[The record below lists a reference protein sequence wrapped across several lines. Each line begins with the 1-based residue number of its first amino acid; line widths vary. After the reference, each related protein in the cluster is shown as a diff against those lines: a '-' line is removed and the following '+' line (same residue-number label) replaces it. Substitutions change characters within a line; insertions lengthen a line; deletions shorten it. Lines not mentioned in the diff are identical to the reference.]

1 MKNKSTVVVLILFG
15 FCLISALFVFLFSLS
30 DMEFTVRDHVALVEV
45 EGTIE
50 DGRDVVRQ
58 LKKYKDDAS
67 VVAVVLR
74 IESPGGG
81 ITPSQE
87 IFEMVRQV
95 RESGKPVVASMG
107 SVAASGGY
115 YIACPAD
122 TIVANPGTITGS
134 IGVIIQYPN
143 VDGLL
148 DKIGIR
154 FTTLKAGKFKDALS
168 PYREMTRE
176 ESDFL
181 QSFVFDA
188 YEQFIHAVASERNL
202 DTARLAEWAEGK
214 VFTGAQAHR
223 LGLVDVLGTYDDA
236 IQLAWTMAGQ
246 TGEPNV
252 TRERKR
258 RPSFF
263 ELLFEE
269 DAEKAGRALLPSF
282 RSYPVVSYKYGF

>member
-1 MKNKSTVVVLILFG
+1 MKNKSTILILILFG
-15 FCLISALFVFLFSLS
+15 FCFVGALLVFLFSLV
-30 DMEFTVRDHVALVEV
+30 DMEFSVGDRVALVEI

-50 DGRDVVRQ
+50 DSRDVVRQ

-87 IFEMVRQV
+87 IFEMVRKV
-95 RESGKPVVASMG
+95 RDAGKPVVASMG

-115 YIACPAD
+115 YVACPAD
-122 TIVANPGTITGS
+122 SIVANPGTITGS

-143 VDGLL
+143 VDALL
-148 DKIGIR
+148 EKVGIR
-154 FTTLKAGKFKDALS
+154 FTTLKAGKFKDVLS
-168 PYREMTRE
+168 PYRDMTQE

-188 YEQFIHAVASERNL
+188 YDQFIDAVSSERNL

-214 VFTGAQAHR
+214 VFTGAQAYR

-246 TGEPNV
+246 TGEPDV

-269 DAEKAGRALLPSF
+269 DAENAGRALLPNF